1 MNPIKKLKS
10 KRGITLVEVLLV
22 VAVMTILLA
31 IAMPNI
37 FAESKAIKLAAMNG
51 YARSVAVAVQS
62 RLYGM
67 KNAGTT
73 DNSEYY
79 LLGEAAET
87 VSIETGDGV
96 KDVKYVTNFG
106 KKGTAG
112 SPYLLSGAIT
122 DTEVLKN
129 GKIVVVYDPKTADV
143 LEVFY
148 SEKDFDVDSL
158 LPKTTE
164 DFLQEHMIG
173 LYLGEGAPEPERKVR
188 VPNFSCK
195 FVFSDELYLEMQMV
209 ETPPDEL
216 LDSRLGLEIYAEI
229 PGADGELSDEI
240 GIYYQGFFATR
251 YETQYAGAIEPD
263 GDDPHALTLR
273 KIQQN
278 DGVIRFALDSM
289 ITDRASYGDAYVKQC
304 LRHQNKPEYTT
315 VTDPTLYPRE
325 SIANW
330 FNPTTNPYMTVWH
343 REIKDTENRALHN
356 KIFGLDYTNVTK
368 YVGVDKTMQLKIRL
382 SVLSDVCRDAVGM
395 PEGTSAS
402 FYQKDEKF
410 ASFEALTSEI
420 SPYFNAISDKN
431 TKIAISALRDL
442 NNLKYVFN
450 TDNIV
455 NRAELNQD
463 ITAQQT
469 YDKLVKVRY
478 ALIRKNPEV
487 NSYWTRYAN
496 IDAMNVD
503 MLNPTKPFTL
513 SGKSKDGGRHAIVGA
528 GFSGRTNLLGG
539 LFGYAYGLTVED
551 LDIISPSIMRNGF
564 DLTFLSEDS
573 DGNVN
578 GIKAQYSHAVSGSL
592 VGIAVNCTFKNVH
605 VYLDKTRDLKVEED
619 SNTPEGDLANTN
631 KYAANNLG
639 YRRTSGVIAGGLVG
653 IAIGSTNI
661 ATINGWSTHDTI
673 ASTTTTFT
681 DCSASINVG
690 TELYDRTSS
699 CLYAGGLVGMTMG
712 GVVIEGCFAASQLTG
727 YNAGGLVGG
736 VAKPGAWNYDNQGYY
751 GKPYDNGW
759 YYGQNGTGNGGLKIK
774 KSFASGII
782 LRQARVGGG
791 LIADIGG
798 TTPDVTDCYS
808 SVKWQILPP
817 TAYGTFEGDNKNYY
831 IVQTHLAV
839 PITTNIEAHFDC
851 TGDVFSLTGKS
862 NGVACANATD
872 LKDKL
877 NRSGNEWGSAEKT
890 VFWRRENGDSYSGD
904 GTPEKTYPFPM
915 LNENN
920 VFNGSWIM
928 ETEMIDGNQFK
939 FYNDDPGAVVPENF
953 ESKCVGFFCAYYNAI
968 WSSIGQSNVD
978 TGVISAEKFTVD
990 AENNVLLNDHTLD
1003 GMWWMN
1009 PNPDLPQMSG
1019 VGLTSAVTYNGEKFT
1034 FKGFAYGASLFNPLK
1049 RKEVKSGLSDSSG
1062 YIDKADTSLNWD
1074 YFGLSF
1080 GDLQAQ
1086 HAYYIDFDENV
1097 AAGNAEF
1104 RENGKKDEDGNDI
1117 DERDNYYYINP
1128 NYFSA
1133 SQIEILLSQT
1143 GAKIAFANGSFCVKD
1158 GD

>member
-1 MNPIKKLKS
+1 MKLFQKLKS
-10 KRGITLVEVLLV
+10 KRGTTLVEVLMV
-22 VAVMTILLA
+22 VALMAIMLG

-37 FAESKAIKLAAMNG
+37 LAESEEIKMAEMNDN
-51 YARSVAVAVQS
+51 ARAVAVAVQS
-62 RLYGM
+62 KLYGM
-67 KNAGTT
+67 KNAGTSAKSAYFMLCNT
-73 DNSEYY
+73 
-79 LLGEAAET
+79 AADKTKLSDDET
-87 VSIETGDGV
+87 EEDFLFVN
-96 KDVKYVTNFG
+96 NFLSD
-106 KKGTAG
+106 KGSQG
-112 SPYLLSGAIT
+112 REQLLSGAIT
-122 DTEVLKN
+122 ESELLDK
-129 GKIVVVYDPKTADV
+129 GKIVVVFKESTADV

-148 SEKDFDVDSL
+148 SDKDYNLDDI
-158 LPKTTE
+158 LPQANENILKSKR
-164 DFLQEHMIG
+164 IG
-173 LYLGEGAPEPERKVR
+173 LYLGYGAPAPERMVR

-195 FVFSDELYLEMQMV
+195 FVFSDELYLEMQMG
-209 ETPPDEL
+209 ETLPDEL

-229 PGADGELSDEI
+229 PGADGELTDEI

-263 GDDPHALTLR
+263 GDAPHALTLR

-289 ITDRASYGDAYVKQC
+289 ITDRAGYGDAYVKQC

-343 REIKDTENRALHN
+343 REINDTENRALHN

-368 YVGVDKTMQLKIRL
+368 YVGVDETMQLKIRL

-410 ASFEALTSEI
+410 ASFEALTGEI
-420 SPYFNAISDKN
+420 SPYFNAISDEN

-551 LDIISPSIMRNGF
+551 LDIISPSVMRNGF

-573 DGNVN
+573 DGNVS
-578 GIKAQYSHAVSGSL
+578 GINARYSHAVSGSL
-592 VGIAVNCTFKNVH
+592 VGIAVNSTFKNVH

-619 SNTPEGDLANTN
+619 SNTPEGDLDNTN

-653 IAIGSTNI
+653 IAIGSTGI
-661 ATINGWSTHDTI
+661 TTINGWSSDT
-673 ASTTTTFT
+673 TENETTTFT

-690 TELYDRTSS
+690 TELYDQTSS

-712 GVVIEGCFAASQLTG
+712 NVVIKGCFAASQLNG

-736 VAKPGAWNYDNQGYY
+736 VAKPGTWKYDNQGYY
-751 GKPYDNGW
+751 GKPYNNGW
-759 YYGQNGTGNGGLKIK
+759 YYGQNGTGTGGLKIE

-798 TTPDVTDCYS
+798 TAPDVTDCYS
-808 SVKWQILPP
+808 SVEWQILPP
-817 TAYGTFEGDNKNYY
+817 TAYGTFKGDNKNYY

-839 PITTNIEAHFDC
+839 PITTNTEAHFDC
-851 TGDVFSLTGKS
+851 TGDVFSLTGES
-862 NGVACANATD
+862 SGVACANATD
-872 LKDKL
+872 LKKNL
-877 NRSGNEWGSAEKT
+877 NSGNGWGSAKET

-904 GTPEKTYPFPM
+904 GNPEKTYPFPM
-915 LNENN
+915 LSENN

-928 ETEMIDGNQFK
+928 E
-939 FYNDDPGAVVPENF
+939 YDDIPDAVVPETF
-953 ESKCVGFFCAYYNAI
+953 VSKCVGFFCAYYNAI

-990 AENNVLLNDHTLD
+990 AKNNVLLKNAMLN

-1009 PNPDLPQMSG
+1009 PNPDLPKMPG
-1019 VGLTSAVTYNGEKFT
+1019 VGLTSAVTYNDKRFT
-1034 FKGFAYGASLFNPLK
+1034 FKGFAYDASLFDPLK
-1049 RKEVKSGLSDSSG
+1049 RKGVKSGLSDSLD
-1062 YIDKADTSLNWD
+1062 YINKDDTSLNWD
-1074 YFGLSF
+1074 YFGLFF
-1080 GDLQAQ
+1080 GDLQAK
-1086 HAYYIDFDENV
+1086 HAYYIGFDDEV
-1097 AAGNAEF
+1097 EYGDAEF
-1104 RENGKKDEDGNDI
+1104 RETGAKDEDGNDI
-1117 DERDNYYYINP
+1117 DERDNYYYIKP
-1128 NYFSA
+1128 SYFST
-1133 SQIEILLSQT
+1133 SQITISLSET
-1143 GAKIAFANGSFCVKD
+1143 GAKITFTDGSFCVAD
-1158 GD
+1158 GGEA

>member
-1 MNPIKKLKS
+1 MNIIKKLKS
-10 KRGITLVEVLLV
+10 KRGITLAEVLVV
-22 VAVMTILLA
+22 VAIMAIMLSIAVPDLLA
-31 IAMPNI
+31 ESEKIKMSAMD
-37 FAESKAIKLAAMNG
+37 G

-62 RLYGM
+62 KLYGM
-67 KNAGTT
+67 KNAGTAEG
-73 DNSEYY
+73 SEYS
-79 LLGEAAET
+79 LLGKVVAEEANIGT
-87 VSIETGDGV
+87 DGE
-96 KDVKYVTNFG
+96 KTVKYVTNFG
-106 KKGTAG
+106 DKGAIG
-112 SPYLLSGAIT
+112 KAYLLSGALT
-122 DTEVLKN
+122 DTELLQN
-129 GKIVVVYDPKTADV
+129 GKIVVVYDPVTADV

-148 SEKDFDVDSL
+148 GEKEFSVKDLFPTVN
-158 LPKTTE
+158 E
-164 DFLQEHMIG
+164 AFLKDNHIG
-173 LYLGEGAPEPERKVR
+173 LYRGDGAPEPERKVR

-229 PGADGELSDEI
+229 PGADGELTDEI

-289 ITDRASYGDAYVKQC
+289 ITDRAGYGAAYVKQC

-343 REIKDTENRALHN
+343 REINDTENRALHN

-382 SVLSDVCRDAVGM
+382 SVLSNDTRDAMDTPGA
-395 PEGTSAS
+395 T
-402 FYQKDEKF
+402 FYTKDEKF
-410 ASFEALTSEI
+410 ASFEALTGEI
-420 SPYFNAISDKN
+420 SPYFNAISDEN

-478 ALIRKNPEV
+478 ALIRKNPGID
-487 NSYWTRYAN
+487 SSWTRYAN

-513 SGKSKDGGRHAIVGA
+513 SGKSKDGVRHAIIGA
-528 GFSGRTNLLGG
+528 GFGGRTNLLGG

-564 DLTFLSEDS
+564 DLTFLSEDR
-573 DGNVN
+573 DGNVS
-578 GIKAQYSHAVSGSL
+578 GIEAQYSHAVSGSL
-592 VGIAVNCTFKNVH
+592 VGIAVNSTFKNVH
-605 VYLDKTRDLKVEED
+605 VYLDKTKDLMVEED
-619 SNTPEGDLANTN
+619 SNTPKGDLENTN

-653 IAIGSTNI
+653 IAIGSTGI
-661 ATINGWSTHDTI
+661 KTINGWSSDT
-673 ASTTTTFT
+673 TENETTTFT

-712 GVVIEGCFAASQLTG
+712 NVVINGCFAASQLNG

-736 VAKPGAWNYDNQGYY
+736 VAKPGTWAYDNQGYY
-751 GKPYDNGW
+751 GKPFGDGY
-759 YYGQNGTGNGGLKIK
+759 YYGQNGTGNGGLTIE

-808 SVKWQILPP
+808 SVEWQILPP
-817 TAYGTFEGDNKNYY
+817 TAYGTFKGDNKNYY

-839 PITTNIEAHFDC
+839 PITTNTEAHFDC
-851 TGDVFSLTGKS
+851 TGDVFSLTGES
-862 NGVACANATD
+862 SGVACANATD
-872 LKDKL
+872 LKIRL
-877 NRSGNEWGSAEKT
+877 NSSGNEWGSAEKT

-904 GTPEKTYPFPM
+904 GNPEKTYPFPM
-915 LNENN
+915 LKENN
-920 VFNGSWIM
+920 EFSGSWIM
-928 ETEMIDGNQFK
+928 E
-939 FYNDDPGAVVPENF
+939 YDDIPDAVVPAEF
-953 ESKCVGFFCAYYNAI
+953 VSKCVGFFCAYYNAI

-990 AENNVLLNDHTLD
+990 AENNVLLKNAMLND
-1003 GMWWMN
+1003 MWWMN
-1009 PNPDLPQMSG
+1009 PNPALPQMPG
-1019 VGLTSAVTYNGEKFT
+1019 VGLTSAVTYNGKEFT
-1034 FKGFAYGASLFNPLK
+1034 FEGFAYGASLFNPLK
-1049 RKEVKSGLSDSSG
+1049 RNEVKSGLSDSSG

-1086 HAYYIDFDENV
+1086 HAYYIAFDDEV
-1097 AAGNAEF
+1097 EYGDAVLED
-1104 RENGKKDEDGNDI
+1104 RDDKDKSEDEKDH
-1117 DERDNYYYINP
+1117 DEKDDYYYINSD
-1128 NYFSA
+1128 YFSA
-1133 SQIEILLSQT
+1133 SRMTISLSET
-1143 GAKIAFANGSFCVKD
+1143 GAKITFANGSFCVED
-1158 GD
+1158 